1 MSNEDRIGTPQNRP
15 TIPEWTLPPTP
26 ANNKIYA
33 WAGNEVG
40 GIVKSWADSIAKREG
55 TKRQQNASF
64 LTTRGRTQSAEE
76 SCWEQIEGW
85 LQDGTIESIDLT
97 PVVIIRP
104 EAAQPAGGSSARTTN
119 GERITTETNDETKR
133 GETRNVTDPATSTP
147 RKLNDEK
154 RAEAQDATGGQG
166 RANTETDSDGRG
178 TDGKATGPTTPQRP
192 RTNTHMANKGKG
204 KAKNRS
210 DETDSEDGGAAS
222 RRLFDGDGTTS
233 DDGGATTPDQ
243 RDMSPMSSGGGR
255 GRKQP
260 RIIERR
266 NGGKHRTRRQN
277 YYHCYLPSESKHLRR
292 DHCGGSHEDA
302 RWIRSDFRDA
312 RYADKDGTATSSA
325 FDKRCSGIYE
335 TMVT

>member
-76 SCWEQIEGW
+76 LCWEQIEGW
-85 LQDGTIESIDLT
+85 LQDGTIESIDMT
-97 PVVIIRP
+97 PVVIIRQ

-133 GETRNVTDPATSTP
+133 GETRNVTDPATSTL

-166 RANTETDSDGRG
+166 TADTETDSDGRG

-243 RDMSPMSSGGGR
+243 RDMSPMSSEGEEGGNSQDLLKDETEGNIEHDD
-255 GRKQP
+255 K
-260 RIIERR
+260 IIIIVIYQANPNTSAFVLFVLCDQIACTAVNDDRCRR
-266 NGGKHRTRRQN
+266 
-277 YYHCYLPSESKHLRR
+277 SLRR
-292 DHCGGSHEDA
+292 
-302 RWIRSDFRDA
+302 
-312 RYADKDGTATSSA
+312 
-325 FDKRCSGIYE
+325 
-335 TMVT
+335 